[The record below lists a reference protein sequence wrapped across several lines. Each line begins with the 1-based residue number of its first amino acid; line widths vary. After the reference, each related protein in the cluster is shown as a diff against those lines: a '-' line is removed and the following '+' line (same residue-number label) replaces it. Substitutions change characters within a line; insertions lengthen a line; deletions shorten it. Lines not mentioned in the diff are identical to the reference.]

1 MNWENAGGSNAID
14 VPDRELKM
22 VSVPIQP
29 ATYRLATSLAYD
41 TAPWPH
47 CTAAGKVILGFLPL
61 DELEQ
66 FLAKDLPAS
75 TPSTITDPQM
85 LAIELREIRRRGDS
99 TNFEEQELGLVAEG
113 SFLNGSGK
121 VIAAL
126 SIGGPSTRMKP
137 KLQEIV
143 ELVVETANRISF
155 DLGFSPF
162 KENQD

>member
-1 MNWENAGGSNAID
+1 MRLGEIARQSNDLVKVSQRYIVELGKRWGEATLID

-22 VSVPIQP
+22 VSVAIQP

-85 LAIELREIRRRGDS
+85 LAIELREIRRRGYS
-99 TNFEEQELGLVAEG
+99 TNFEEQELGLVAVG
-113 SFLNGSGK
+113 LIFNGSGK

-126 SIGGPSTRMKP
+126 STGGPSTRMKP
-137 KLQEIV
+137 EA
-143 ELVVETANRISF
+143 TRNR
-155 DLGFSPF
+155 
-162 KENQD
+162 